1 MRTLIVEDEVMAGN
15 MLARTL
21 TENFRDIEVVGIT
34 ESVRA
39 TVDWLNAH
47 AADPP
52 DIIFMD
58 VELSDGDCFEIFRQV
73 EVRSQIIMTTAYDTY
88 AVKAFETGSID
99 YLLKPI
105 GLDALTRAVNRC
117 RERQNAAGEVEQ
129 ILKALGGRIPSK
141 PRYKNRWVVRLGDK
155 IIPVDIEDVAYFLS
169 EDKSNSM
176 MLSDGSRYIVD
187 FTMDTLEHQLDPEKF
202 FRISR
207 GCIVARHAV
216 KSVIRHFNGRLKLS
230 AEPAC
235 DTELLVS
242 RARVDDF
249 LAWLE

>member
-21 TENFRDIEVVGIT
+21 TENFPDIEVVGIT

-39 TVDWLNAH
+39 SVDWLNAH

-88 AVKAFETGSID
+88 AVKAFEAGSID

-117 RERQNAAGEVEQ
+117 RERRNSAGEVEQ
-129 ILKALGGRIPSK
+129 ILKALGDRLPSK
-141 PRYKNRWVVRLGDK
+141 PRFKNRWVVRLGDK

-176 MLSDGSRYIVD
+176 VLSDGSRYIVD
-187 FTMDTLEHQLDPEKF
+187 FTMDTLEQQLDPEQF
-202 FRISR
+202 SLP
-207 GCIVARHAV
+207 ARREE
-216 KSVIRHFNGRLKLS
+216 RHPAPQRPS
-230 AEPAC
+230 QAEPDPRGRC
-235 DTELLVS
+235 
-242 RARVDDF
+242 RAPGLPRPGGRF
-249 LAWLE
+249 PRLAGIA

>member
-39 TVDWLNAH
+39 SVDWLNAH

-117 RERQNAAGEVEQ
+117 REPG
-129 ILKALGGRIPSK
+129 KWS
-141 PRYKNRWVVRLGDK
+141 RYLR
-155 IIPVDIEDVAYFLS
+155 LS
-169 EDKSNSM
+169 ETGFLQN
-176 MLSDGSRYIVD
+176 
-187 FTMDTLEHQLDPEKF
+187 
-202 FRISR
+202 
-207 GCIVARHAV
+207 
-216 KSVIRHFNGRLKLS
+216 
-230 AEPAC
+230 PATRTAGWC
-235 DTELLVS
+235 VWAT
-242 RARVDDF
+242 R
-249 LAWLE
+249 